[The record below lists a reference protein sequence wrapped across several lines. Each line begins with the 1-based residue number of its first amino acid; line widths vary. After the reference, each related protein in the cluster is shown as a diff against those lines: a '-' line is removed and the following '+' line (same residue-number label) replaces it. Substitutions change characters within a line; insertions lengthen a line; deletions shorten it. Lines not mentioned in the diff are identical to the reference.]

1 MLLKSGRCRNAAAR
15 SSPNPEPLSPGP
27 RTMALLLAVM
37 ILSTT
42 ACHVFG
48 IRTEET
54 PKFSVVA
61 EDGDKEIRRY
71 APQIQVRTWVEGDYE
86 ASTKTA
92 FRKLFD
98 YISGNNS
105 IQRSIPMTAPVMQAR
120 AAEKVVM
127 TAPVIRSPG
136 AGGWTMA
143 FIAPEQY
150 TLETVPKP
158 IDPRIELVETPAKT
172 VAVVRYTGSLSE
184 DTIERYGAELTEW
197 LQGHGYRPLSQPQSA
212 GYDPP
217 WTLPFLRRN
226 EVQIEIQFPE

>member
-1 MLLKSGRCRNAAAR
+1 
-15 SSPNPEPLSPGP
+15 
-27 RTMALLLAVM
+27 MALLLAVM

-54 PKFSVVA
+54 PEFSVVA
-61 EDGDKEIRRY
+61 KDGDKEIRRY

-105 IQRSIPMTAPVMQAR
+105 IQRSIPMTAPVMQTWAG
-120 AAEKVVM
+120 EKVLV

-136 AGGWTMA
+136 DGGWTMA
-143 FIAPEQY
+143 FIAPKQY
-150 TLETVPKP
+150 TLETLPKP
-158 IDPRIELVETPAKT
+158 TDPQLQLVEEPPKT
-172 VAVVRYTGSLSE
+172 VAVITYSGPLSE
-184 DTIERYGAELTEW
+184 DSIELNGAALTDW
-197 LQGHGYRPLSQPQSA
+197 LQSVGYRPLSKPQSA

-217 WTLPFLRRN
+217 WTLPFFRRN
-226 EVQIEIQFPE
+226 EVLIETQKLD